1 MPYSERDRMGDPYPP
16 LWYARRAVEGG
27 FCLDGSA
34 TPLFTGGLFDAV
46 GPVKRKASSRYGP
59 RRNGQVVQ

>member
-1 MPYSERDRMGDPYPP
+1 MPYSERDRMGDPCPP

-34 TPLFTGGLFDAV
+34 TPLLAGGLFDAV
-46 GPVKRKASSRYGP
+46 GPVKRKAGSSIWPKKER
-59 RRNGQVVQ
+59 